1 MAQKQDRRKEKEGS
15 KIGKLLQKL
24 QDTENPESR
33 AENQKSEVRSSEMRS
48 QQGGKSKIG
57 GESPVV
63 RMWPSNDSNDDTA

>member
-15 KIGKLLQKL
+15 KMGKRLQKL
-24 QDTENPESR
+24 QDTDSPESR

-48 QQGGKSKIG
+48 QHGGKSKIG

-63 RMWPSNDSNDDTA
+63 RLWPSNDSDDDTA